1 MVIPV
6 PFDRLVSFVDA
17 WLLRS
22 VLPLVDRNVAYKN
35 TKRYF
40 RSQTTFYSS
49 ILFYATF
56 ALIVSD
62 CSKKTLSLVAAI
74 KTK

>member
-22 VLPLVDRNVAYKN
+22 VLPLVDRNIAYKN
-35 TKRYF
+35 TKIF
-40 RSQTTFYSS
+40 
-49 ILFYATF
+49 
-56 ALIVSD
+56 
-62 CSKKTLSLVAAI
+62 
-74 KTK
+74 